1 MQDALLMF
9 SIKENVTTTAIAQK
23 KIPLDCVINAEAKQ
37 LKVNVCCTTTVAG
50 ATSITFNVGLA
61 NSSNDVKVLGAVKKV
76 AADLTAGTL
85 IPIIVPIGFM
95 AQKDY
100 DAGYTNLVLQYEVE
114 GTGSAGA
121 FTAGIELYP
130 QTNH

>member
-9 SIKENVTTTAIAQK
+9 GIDEAVTTTATAK
-23 KIPLDCVINAEAKQ
+23 NKIPLDCVINAEAKQ
-37 LKVNVCCTTTVAG
+37 LKVNVCCTETVAG
-50 ATSITFNVGLA
+50 ATAIRFVVGLA
-61 NSSNDVKVLGAVKKV
+61 NSSGTVKELGSVSKD

-95 AQKDY
+95 AEKDY
-100 DAGYTNLVLQYEVE
+100 KAGYTNLVLQYNVT
-114 GTGSAGA
+114 GTGTKGK
-121 FTAGIELYP
+121 FTSGIEMYP